1 MRDIALNDLWII
13 ISALRWTVLLSL
25 CVFFIGSIAG
35 LLIAVCRTSNHF
47 WLRFPAAVYIQVVQS
62 TPLLGILFMFFYGMP
77 LVLGVE
83 VGSLMAATLAFSL
96 SAAAFLGEIWRGAI
110 QAIPRTQWEA
120 SSSLGIT
127 TWQQMCYVVWP
138 QAIRMAIP
146 PTIGYAVQ
154 LVKNTSLS
162 ALVGFIE
169 LTRAGQIVSGSTLK
183 PLIVFSIVAL
193 LYFALCYPLARLSL
207 RLEGKLNVYRAH

>member
-1 MRDIALNDLWII
+1 MRSIALNDIWII
-13 ISALRWTVLLSL
+13 VTALRWTILLSL
-25 CVFFIGSIAG
+25 TVFFISSVAG
-35 LLIAVCRTSNHF
+35 LVIAVCRTSTLR
-47 WLRFPAAVYIQVVQS
+47 WLRIPAAVYIQVVQS
-62 TPLLGILFMFFYGMP
+62 TPLLGILFMFFFGMP

-83 VGSLMAATLAFSL
+83 VGSFMAATLAFSL

-110 QAIPRTQWEA
+110 QAIPQTQWEA
-120 SSSLGIT
+120 SASLGIT
-127 TWQQMCYVVWP
+127 RWQQMRYVVWP

-154 LVKNTSLS
+154 LIKNTSLS

-183 PLIVFSIVAL
+183 PLIVFAIVAL

-207 RLEGKLNVYRAH
+207 NLEGKLNVYRAH